1 MSAFDNWNLN
11 SWCMPIFYF
20 CHDSQGT
27 ATKRIRMKLL
37 VPAGV
42 RLFIKQIFCVL
53 ALLTGPFGLAI
64 AGPTEI
70 PLLEESGV
78 LPKIE
83 FFDESNKI
91 VTLEKWSGKVVVL
104 NIWATWCEP
113 CRTEMPTLDRL
124 QGKLGGERFEV
135 VALSIDEAGL
145 GVVKQFFEEID
156 VKNLGLYI
164 DSTYKAVEQLS
175 VLGLPATIL
184 IDINGQELG
193 RLIGPAEWDTPEMIA
208 FFEEIIASQ
217 F

>member
-1 MSAFDNWNLN
+1 MGKPLKQFQFNAKTYSSEQVDALE
-11 SWCMPIFYF
+11 
-20 CHDSQGT
+20 
-27 ATKRIRMKLL
+27 
-37 VPAGV
+37 
-42 RLFIKQIFCVL
+42 FIKSIQNEFKGK
-53 ALLTGPFGLAI
+53 AL
-64 AGPTEI
+64 
-70 PLLEESGV
+70 
-78 LPKIE
+78 
-83 FFDESNKI
+83 I
-91 VTLEKWSGKVVVL
+91 VD
-104 NIWATWCEP
+104 IWATWCEP